1 MNSNDGGGTFSK
13 IHIFYSTLNISFI
26 PSSGKG
32 KAKRRYAVSPL
43 RGANLRSETISIL
56 FQESKC

>member
-13 IHIFYSTLNISFI
+13 IHIFHSTLNISFI

-32 KAKRRYAVSPL
+32 KAKLRYAVSPL
-43 RGANLRSETISIL
+43 RGANLSE
-56 FQESKC
+56 